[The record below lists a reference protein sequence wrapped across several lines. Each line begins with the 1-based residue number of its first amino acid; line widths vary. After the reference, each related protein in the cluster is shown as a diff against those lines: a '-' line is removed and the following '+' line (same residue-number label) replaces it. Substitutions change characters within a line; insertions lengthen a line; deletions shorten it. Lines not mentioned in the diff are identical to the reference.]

1 MKEPGKKDR
10 PEQLYQTLFHA
21 PFLSLS
27 LLCLCPSRAL
37 HAVYGCECTC
47 VRQLA
52 VRPRKK
58 WTGPRVG
65 KRRYTHPREW
75 MHVYYPLG
83 MSQSRHDGLSWLVI
97 YQRLSHTLEYP
108 QKGRRGRAVCGGEA
122 YTGGGGGWHR
132 TILTPEGDGPTCS
145 PPLPPFDTLAHT
157 SPHTRRS
164 LSSVSRGTTSTHY
177 PTVYPLICYI
187 HISYVH
193 VRRGCS

>member
-1 MKEPGKKDR
+1 MEACCGWMVGCVGDVKKTTMKEPGKKDR
-10 PEQLYQTLFHA
+10 PEQLYQTLSPA

-108 QKGRRGRAVCGGEA
+108 TEREKGHSCVWGRGLHGGRGRVAPHNLDTRGRRSDV
-122 YTGGGGGWHR
+122 
-132 TILTPEGDGPTCS
+132 
-145 PPLPPFDTLAHT
+145 LPPP
-157 SPHTRRS
+157 SPFRHTRSHQPTHTPIS
-164 LSSVSRGTTSTHY
+164 L
-177 PTVYPLICYI
+177 
-187 HISYVH
+187 
-193 VRRGCS
+193 